1 MKIACMFSIGYRV
14 NSNSPSIVLSW
25 LLCFWLH
32 SVMVLRFAPDLR
44 INIKRLFFFFLIAL
58 LGCDPAVQ
66 HWELDQSCSQR
77 KRSLTRDKTN
87 KAKNRTTLPGQTE
100 NTSRWRIS
108 HKGLQTE
115 QHTLRA
121 EQLRV
126 IKCIPE
132 QKKHG
137 RKLSKADGEKRARC
151 LPQSGSILYLPVCVC
166 ALQQWSAF
174 LSTTEPLTLH
184 TDLLTALGS
193 QWQLLPKL
201 LWKNS
206 FGESRLFVH
215 SARLSSPTAQTGWW
229 GFFWNK
235 SAEEEWIF
243 FF

>member
-1 MKIACMFSIGYRV
+1 MKIACMFSIGYGV
-14 NSNSPSIVLSW
+14 NSNLPSIVLSW

-32 SVMVLRFAPDLR
+32 SVMVSRFAPELR
-44 INIKRLFFFFLIAL
+44 INIKRLFFFLIAL

-77 KRSLTRDKTN
+77 KRSLPRDKTN

-115 QHTLRA
+115 QHTLRT

-151 LPQSGSILYLPVCVC
+151 LPQSGSIPYLPVSVC

-184 TDLLTALGS
+184 TDLLTALVTVSDNCCQSCCERTHLDSRVCLCTPQDCHRQQHKQVGGVFFGIS
-193 QWQLLPKL
+193 QQR
-201 LWKNS
+201 KN
-206 FGESRLFVH
+206 GLF
-215 SARLSSPTAQTGWW
+215 
-229 GFFWNK
+229 F
-235 SAEEEWIF
+235 
-243 FF
+243 